1 MAVRRDLNGLGDLK
15 KALED
20 LGSEVSTRVGR
31 AANRKAARR
40 LMDRL
45 IAVAPEGNRRS
56 PSSKQYGKLRD
67 NLRLRS
73 VKGRTKGRIKHQVT
87 TGHAFWGAFY
97 ELGTA
102 KQPARPWW
110 RPAIESIQPELVD
123 IQIEELSR
131 GIDRAAR
138 RLARKAKPR
147 KS

>member
-1 MAVRRDLNGLGDLK
+1 MAVRRDLEGLSDLK

-20 LGSEVSTRVGR
+20 LGTEVSTRVGR

-40 LMDRL
+40 LVDRL
-45 IAVAPEGNRRS
+45 IAVAPEGVRQS
-56 PSSKQYGKLRD
+56 PASKRYGKLRD
-67 NLRLRS
+67 NLRVKA

-97 ELGTA
+97 EMGTA
-102 KQPARPWW
+102 KQRPRPWW
-110 RPAIESIQPELVD
+110 RPAVENIQAELVD

-147 KS
+147 TR